1 MIICILYKKFEFKNV
16 SAEQYKLHEKV
27 GLFEF
32 CLHWYYHR
40 KIVILFYVLIGNWNR
55 LITSMTYYLITIVL
69 IIIVIISKRMLMY
82 NVLGV
87 KTSAIHFFSFLF
99 FFNCVK

>member
-27 GLFEF
+27 GLFGF

-40 KIVILFYVLIGNWNR
+40 TIVILLYVLEIGIGLSLVWR
-55 LITSMTYYLITIVL
+55 
-69 IIIVIISKRMLMY
+69 IIS
-82 NVLGV
+82 
-87 KTSAIHFFSFLF
+87 
-99 FFNCVK
+99 